1 MSKIVSVQFTGVQE
15 LEELINEM
23 QDDFGVKDQKKI
35 LTAAV
40 RKSMAP
46 VLSKARQLAPIDT
59 GGLRASL
66 RIEARKPSRRDKR
79 SIYVNPNDVVIGSV
93 TTASGKQLAK
103 GLKLYDTEASY
114 KAKKDIYKKVIVES
128 DGRAIANE
136 FGTAKIAAKPYMR
149 PALETTTSSVLT
161 ELGDNLRAQLIKYKS
176 RKI

>member
-1 MSKIVSVQFTGVQE
+1 MGNIVKMQFTGVVEFEQ
-15 LEELINEM
+15 LLNEM
-23 QDDFGVKDQKKI
+23 QEDFGVKDQKKI
-35 LTAAV
+35 LTNAV
-40 RKSMAP
+40 RKSMSP

-66 RIEARKPSRRDKR
+66 RIEARKPSRRDKK
-79 SIYVNPNDVVIGSV
+79 SIYVNPGDVVIGTV

-103 GLKLYDTEASY
+103 
-114 KAKKDIYKKVIVES
+114 KKFTNVKTGQKQMGIES

-136 FGTAKIAAKPYMR
+136 FGTAHVAAKPYMR

>member
-1 MSKIVSVQFTGVQE
+1 MSKIVSVKFTGAQE
-15 LEELINEM
+15 LDQLISEM

-66 RIEARKPSRRDKR
+66 RIEARKPSRRDKK
-79 SIYVNPNDVVIGSV
+79 SIYVNPNDVVIGTV

-103 GLKLYDTEASY
+103 
-114 KAKKDIYKKVIVES
+114 KKFTNVKTGQKQVGIES

-136 FGTAKIAAKPYMR
+136 FGTSKIAAKPYMR

-161 ELGDNLRAQLIKYKS
+161 ELGDNLRTQLIKYKS

>member
-15 LEELINEM
+15 FEELINEM
-23 QDDFGVKDQKKI
+23 QNDFGVKDQKKI

-66 RIEARKPSRRDKR
+66 RIEARKPSRRDKK
-79 SIYVNPNDVVIGSV
+79 SIYVNPNDVVIGTV

-103 GLKLYDTEASY
+103 
-114 KAKKDIYKKVIVES
+114 KKFTNVKTGQKQVGIES

>member
-1 MSKIVSVQFTGVQE
+1 MGNIVSVQFTGVKE
-15 LEELINEM
+15 FEELLNEM

-40 RKSMAP
+40 RKSMSP

-66 RIEARKPSRRDKR
+66 RIEARKPSRRDKK
-79 SIYVNPNDVVIGSV
+79 SIYVNPGDVVIGTV

-103 GLKLYDTEASY
+103 
-114 KAKKDIYKKVIVES
+114 KKFTNVKTGQKQIGIES

-136 FGTAKIAAKPYMR
+136 FGTAHVAAKPYMR
-149 PALETTTSSVLT
+149 PALETTTASVLT

>member
-1 MSKIVSVQFTGVQE
+1 MGKIVSVKFTGAQE
-15 LEELINEM
+15 LDQLISEM

-66 RIEARKPSRRDKR
+66 RIEARKPSRRDKK
-79 SIYVNPNDVVIGSV
+79 SIYVNPNDVVIGTV

-103 GLKLYDTEASY
+103 
-114 KAKKDIYKKVIVES
+114 KKFTNVKTGQKQVGIES

-136 FGTAKIAAKPYMR
+136 FGTSKIAAKPYMR

-161 ELGDNLRAQLIKYKS
+161 ELGDNLRTQLIKYKS